1 MPQRL
6 IAACL
11 LAGILEAIP
20 GSAAALDLAI
30 EVTNPKLTSGTLY
43 TALYN
48 SADGW
53 MSTAQAMRTQKVG
66 VQTDRTVVHYR
77 DLPPG
82 RYALSIYHDENDNG
96 RLDTNVLGIPRE
108 RTGFSSNVRGRMG
121 PPSFEDAAVKLE
133 QDTTLTVNLH

>member
-1 MPQRL
+1 MPRRL

-11 LAGILEAIP
+11 LAGALEAMP
-20 GSAAALDLAI
+20 GSAAALDLTL
-30 EVTNPKLTSGTLY
+30 EVTNPKLMGGTLY
-43 TALYN
+43 TALYH

-53 MSTAQAMRTQKVG
+53 MSTARALRTQKTG
-66 VQTDRTVVHYR
+66 VQADKTVVQYR

-108 RTGFSSNVRGRMG
+108 RTGFSSNARGRMG
-121 PPSFEDAAVKLE
+121 PPSFDDAAVKLE
-133 QDTTLTVNLH
+133 QDTTLTVKLN